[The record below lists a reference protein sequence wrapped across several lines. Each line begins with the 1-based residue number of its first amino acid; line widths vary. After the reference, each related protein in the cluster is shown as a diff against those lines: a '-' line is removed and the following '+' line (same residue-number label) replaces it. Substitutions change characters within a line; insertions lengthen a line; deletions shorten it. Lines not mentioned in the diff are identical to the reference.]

1 MTPNACSTS
10 ANVPPLRRMKKT
22 PNRYPWIVLEDPER
36 MYSGPFHFLDLR
48 LTAQA
53 GYWPEGI
60 IFQHHR
66 TKKQLIVLNGQL
78 TPYPVEK
85 VAHDTQH

>member
-1 MTPNACSTS
+1 
-10 ANVPPLRRMKKT
+10 MKQTK
-22 PNRYPWIVLEDPER
+22 NRYPWLVIEDPKR
-36 MYSGPFHFLDLR
+36 MYRGPFHFLDLR
-48 LTAQA
+48 LTARA

-60 IFQHHR
+60 IFQHTQ

-78 TPYPVEK
+78 TPYPAEE

>member
-1 MTPNACSTS
+1 
-10 ANVPPLRRMKKT
+10 MKKAKT
-22 PNRYPWIVLEDPER
+22 RNPWIVVHDPEH

-60 IFQHHR
+60 IFQHCR
-66 TKKQLIVLNGQL
+66 TQKRLMVLHGRL
-78 TPYPVEK
+78 TPCDRKETS
-85 VAHDTQH
+85 HDTQQ